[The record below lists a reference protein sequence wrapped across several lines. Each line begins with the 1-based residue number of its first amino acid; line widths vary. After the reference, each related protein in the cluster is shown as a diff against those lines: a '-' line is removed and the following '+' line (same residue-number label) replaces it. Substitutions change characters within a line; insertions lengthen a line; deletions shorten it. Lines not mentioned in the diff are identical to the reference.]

1 MKFFD
6 KIVELINWL
15 KIFLSPVVIS
25 LFLAFLVLRYGI
37 DNYRTQFFAAFIIVA
52 GIVVGVYFA
61 EKMRKKYGAE
71 KFMSKIYASPDLDD
85 VKKND

>member
-1 MKFFD
+1 MKFFE

-25 LFLAFLVLRYGI
+25 LMLALVVYLYGR
-37 DNYRTQFFAAFIIVA
+37 DNYWSQFFAAFIIVA
-52 GIVVGVYFA
+52 GVVVGVYFA

-71 KFMSKIYASPDLDD
+71 NFMSKIYASPDLDD